1 MSFLYGK
8 RGQEERSTEQEAV
21 WVCYSHYGLE
31 KCGGAGSHKMLDEFR
46 IATHNARKS
55 GIHTDSALR
64 CLFIRYLCDNNGWCK
79 QGFMTSGHLSV
90 CISVYKYTLY
100 KFSKT
105 LHYYHFWIYN
115 NKEKREEGTNFFC
128 LEPSPVL
135 F

>member
-8 RGQEERSTEQEAV
+8 RGQEERSTEQETV
-21 WVCYSHYGLE
+21 WVCYSHYDLE

-55 GIHTDSALR
+55 GIHTESPLR

-79 QGFMTSGHLSV
+79 QGVMTSGHLSV

-105 LHYYHFWIYN
+105 LQYYHYH
-115 NKEKREEGTNFFC
+115 FFC
-128 LEPSPVL
+128 LEPGPAL